1 MSVDLVLVLVF
12 FLFCFVFRWK
22 ERIDKAKTNAPFN
35 KWAVACFLK
44 DDEKAK
50 ALMR

>member
-1 MSVDLVLVLVF
+1 MSVGWFWLKRIS
-12 FLFCFVFRWK
+12 FCFGFRWK

-44 DDEKAK
+44 DDDKAK